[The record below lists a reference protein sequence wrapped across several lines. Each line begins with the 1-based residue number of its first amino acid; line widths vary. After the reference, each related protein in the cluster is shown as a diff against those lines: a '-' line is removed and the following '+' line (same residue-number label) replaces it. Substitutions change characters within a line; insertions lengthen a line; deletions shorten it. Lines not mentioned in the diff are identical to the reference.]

1 MNRKLT
7 IILLIPLTFAAILF
21 LTALSKE
28 EVSLAT
34 ELKEQVALLHVEKY
48 LNVRYIE
55 LDVENVARFV
65 KQREEEFRLEQERL
79 EQERLEEKRMEEER
93 LEQEKLAKQHREE
106 QRKLEAERKAE
117 LDKQQKQAQQ
127 SNVEKTNQSANQ
139 EESQPANQPVKQPEN
154 AEQEKKQEEKK
165 EEKTS
170 PPVEEI
176 QDPAKV
182 YPGISNFDRE
192 VVKYTNIERA
202 NHGLSELKIDNRV
215 SEVAWYKSKDME
227 IHSYFS
233 HTSPTYGSPFDMMR
247 HYGISFRGA
256 AENIARGYGTPQGVV
271 KAWMNSEGHRRNI
284 LNENYTHIGVGHVQ
298 NGLYTTQLFI
308 RR

>member
-7 IILLIPLTFAAILF
+7 MILLIPLTVAAIIF

-28 EVSLAT
+28 DVSQAI
-34 ELKEQVALLHVEKY
+34 ELDEQVALLHVEKY
-48 LNVRYIE
+48 LTVRYIE
-55 LDVENVARFV
+55 QDAENAARFV
-65 KQREEEFRLEQERL
+65 KQREEELRLEQEKLEQERLEKERLEQERL
-79 EQERLEEKRMEEER
+79 EQE
-93 LEQEKLAKQHREE
+93 KLQQLKE
-106 QRKLEAERKAE
+106 QRKLEAEKKAE
-117 LDKQQKQAQQ
+117 LYKQQQGQARQ
-127 SNVEKTNQSANQ
+127 SSEQKTNQSENKTASQPVNQ
-139 EESQPANQPVKQPEN
+139 TPNNQQEKEQGKKKEENTSQPA
-154 AEQEKKQEEKK
+154 EEKQ
-165 EEKTS
+165 
-170 PPVEEI
+170 V
-176 QDPAKV
+176 PAKV
-182 YPGISNFDRE
+182 YPGLSSFERE

-202 NHGLSELKIDNRV
+202 NHGLPELKIDNHV

-227 IHSYFS
+227 MLSYFS

-247 HYGISFRGA
+247 HYGINFRGA

-271 KAWMNSEGHRRNI
+271 NAWMNSEGHRRNI